1 MTNKGCGHIPHKVLD
16 TYVSLLCIMSPCI
29 VFLAKRM
36 HDNCVYMP
44 EMVKARICSVDCAEV
59 FAEIDR
65 AVSSASNIR
74 NNVAYKSTTAS
85 S

>member
-36 HDNCVYMP
+36 HDTCVYMP
-44 EMVKARICSVDCAEV
+44 EMVKAR
-59 FAEIDR
+59 
-65 AVSSASNIR
+65 
-74 NNVAYKSTTAS
+74 
-85 S
+85 